1 MMNQAIIDEFNATMD
16 DVETYAWLAA
26 TFMAV
31 CTLVEHAYFTQA
43 KPVILLA
50 ATTEHRTG
58 AQRGFNQTRNTSNN
72 SDGDADADH
81 SGLIERNQP
90 NHVGRTSWGEILD
103 LLNAFE
109 TKLIKLEGANPNARS
124 QV

>member
-1 MMNQAIIDEFNATMD
+1 MMNQAIIDDFNTEMDEAESIAWASMTIEALRTLLFSQPRIILAT
-16 DVETYAWLAA
+16 
-26 TFMAV
+26 
-31 CTLVEHAYFTQA
+31 
-43 KPVILLA
+43 
-50 ATTEHRTG
+50 TTEHRTG

-72 SDGDADADH
+72 SDGDADAEKPV
-81 SGLIERNQP
+81 LIERNQP

-124 QV
+124 KN